1 MLLVELE
8 ESSDSDVEVVVVVM
22 DDDLLSLEPE
32 ELEEVDEY
40 CIRVTSSRKRVYEI
54 EQNGEEGCEYDG

>member
-22 DDDLLSLEPE
+22 DDDLLSLESE
-32 ELEEVDEY
+32 ELEVVDEY
-40 CIRVTSSRKRVYEI
+40 CIKVTSSRKRV
-54 EQNGEEGCEYDG
+54 